1 MKQPTVSR
9 GDACRRSPEETVA
22 LVATARERSGL
33 TEGDAL
39 KLAVEETRIER
50 ET

>member
-1 MKQPTVSR
+1 MKQPTGPR
-9 GDACRRSPEETVA
+9 GDVCRRPSEDAVA

-33 TEGDAL
+33 TEADAL
-39 KLAVEETRIER
+39 KLAVEETRLER